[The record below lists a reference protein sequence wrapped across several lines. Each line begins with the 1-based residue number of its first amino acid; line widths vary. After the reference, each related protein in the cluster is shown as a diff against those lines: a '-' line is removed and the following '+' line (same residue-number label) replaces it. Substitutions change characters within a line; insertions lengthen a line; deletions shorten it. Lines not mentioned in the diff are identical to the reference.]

1 MGPFICPQHYRGL
14 ERQTVMMAPKLFHN
28 SIGQVLHTQTQR
40 FPKREAV
47 VSDTL
52 RLTYSE
58 LLETSGQYARRFLA
72 AGIRK
77 GVHVGVLANDAP
89 ETLICFYALWR
100 IGAVVVPICTAF
112 GVEELRGCVRS
123 ADVGYM
129 VIDHEFR
136 GNVFPELC
144 VSLEQP
150 DADRI
155 FTLQQEPG
163 YKYRYLFD
171 LPMAAPAELEEAES
185 SVTEDDPDTILFSSG
200 STGSARPV
208 ITTHFARVNTI
219 FAQAAGLDADEND
232 RFCSVLPLFHCF
244 SITGTALA
252 ALAAGACLCFP
263 AGRRTDTI
271 LEMIEREKCTVLNAV
286 PTLFSALL
294 RRQKEMKADITSL
307 RTGLI
312 GGSSYPPEFF
322 RRICDE
328 LGYTLLP
335 SLGQTEATGGIT
347 CGSVNDSLELRS
359 ESLGRAFPMVEVSV
373 RSRGGNPVPPG
384 IVGEIY
390 FRGFNGMIGY
400 YNMPAETARVKSAD
414 GWIRTGD
421 LAKADPQ
428 GNLYYR
434 GRIKDL
440 IIRGGENISPEE
452 IENLL
457 LSDSRIA
464 RVKIID
470 VPDTHYME
478 EACACVVL
486 NDGTEMDAE
495 DVRSLVRGR
504 LSSYKVPRYV
514 LFFDRLP
521 LNATGKVDR
530 RRLRAIAKERLG
542 MK

>member
-1 MGPFICPQHYRGL
+1 MP
-14 ERQTVMMAPKLFHN
+14 APKLKHN
-28 SIGQVLHTQTQR
+28 SIGQVLHQQADK
-40 FPKREAV
+40 FSEREAI
-47 VSDTL
+47 VSDAQ
-52 RLTYSE
+52 RLTYRE
-58 LLETSGQYARRFLA
+58 LLETTGAYARRFLA

-77 GVHVGVLANDAP
+77 GAHVGVLAEDSP

-112 GVEELRGCVRS
+112 GTQELRSCLRS
-123 ADVGYM
+123 ADVGFM
-129 VIDHEFR
+129 VIGHEFR

-144 VSLEQP
+144 MSLDLPAE
-150 DADRI
+150 DRI
-155 FTLQQEPG
+155 FTLNREPG
-163 YKYRYLFD
+163 YPYRYFFD
-171 LPMAAPAELEEAES
+171 MSAAEQSELEAAENL
-185 SVTEDDPDTILFSSG
+185 VTADDPDTILFSSG

-208 ITTHFARVNTI
+208 LTTHYARVNTI
-219 FAQAAGLDADEND
+219 FAQAAGLEADEND

-263 AGRRTDTI
+263 AGRSTDLI
-271 LEMIEREKCTVLNAV
+271 LQMIERERCTVLNAV

-294 RRQKEMKADITSL
+294 RRQNDMHADISSL

-328 LGYTLLP
+328 LGYTLIP

-347 CGSVNDSLELRS
+347 CGSVHDSLELRS
-359 ESLGRAFPMVEVSV
+359 ESIGRAFPLVDISV
-373 RSRGGNPVPPG
+373 RSRGGSPVPPG
-384 IVGEIY
+384 VIGEIC
-390 FRGFNGMIGY
+390 FRGFNSMTCY
-400 YNMPAETARVKSAD
+400 YNMPAETARVIDAA
-414 GWIRTGD
+414 GWVHTGD

-457 LSDSRIA
+457 LTDERISS
-464 RVKIID
+464 VKIVD
-470 VPDTHYME
+470 VPDPHYME
-478 EACACVVL
+478 EACACIVL
-486 NDGTEMDAE
+486 KNDAAMDGE
-495 DVRSLVRGR
+495 EVRSLIREH
-504 LSSYKVPRYV
+504 LSPYKVPRYV

-521 LNATGKVDR
+521 LNATGKIDR
-530 RRLRAIAKERLG
+530 RKLRANAKERLG